1 MCRCSGECCVCA
13 CGGCCLAGNGDDDFI
28 PASKEKVIGN
38 LDNNRYERY
47 REYMIKYLKEKFN
60 FEYIKNNESEEK
72 SMLHNVTIKHEENK
86 VLEWVWVMI
95 AMRNSK
101 LTEYNLKTGTTKDL
115 GEESRFMDKKE
126 LSHAPT
132 LDEIAQFLDDSG
144 ADFVSVVQNY
154 RFTSELPFC

>member
-1 MCRCSGECCVCA
+1 MREKDIKELRAISSPLMFEREVLIKPTKRFINLLTQALDEVEINAKSG
-13 CGGCCLAGNGDDDFI
+13 
-28 PASKEKVIGN
+28 K
-38 LDNNRYERY
+38 
-47 REYMIKYLKEKFN
+47 
-60 FEYIKNNESEEK
+60 ESEGK
-72 SMLHNVTIKHEENK
+72 SMLHNVTVKHEENK

-101 LTEYNLKTGTTKDL
+101 LAEYNLKTGTTKDL

-132 LDEIAQFLDDSG
+132 LDEIAQFLSDSG

-154 RFTSELPFC
+154 RFENELPF